1 MTGYPQSHK
10 RLNLVDHDPGSRE
23 RELVRRIIRSYSSA
37 TVRLYSTVRFRVIP
51 LRFLSELAQYIPD
64 QGRVL
69 DLGCGFGLF
78 TLYFAALNPASQFV
92 GVDVSRSRIALAIGS
107 ARKLGIRNTEFI
119 CSDVREVELGES
131 AFDTVTTLDL
141 MHHLPIQEGN
151 TIIKKVQ
158 STWLSPHGMFVM
170 KDVTT
175 WPRPMLYFTFL
186 LDLLMNPGESF
197 YYRSADVW
205 IDLLTQVGFASVE
218 KHYLWDLLPYPHI
231 LLIARK
237 REA

>member
-1 MTGYPQSHK
+1 M
-10 RLNLVDHDPGSRE
+10 
-23 RELVRRIIRSYSSA
+23 
-37 TVRLYSTVRFRVIP
+37 
-51 LRFLSELAQYIPD
+51 
-64 QGRVL
+64 L

-131 AFDTVTTLDL
+131 TFDTITTLDL

-186 LDLLMNPGESF
+186 LDLLMNPRDSF
-197 YYRSADVW
+197 YYRSADAW
-205 IDLLTQVGFASVE
+205 IDCLTKFGFASVE

-231 LLIARK
+231 LLVARK
-237 REA
+237 REP